1 MIIQRWKSMIG
12 WNWIQTSNS
21 VHWWEWGA
29 MLSRRRRR
37 RWARWSEGRRSR
49 PSTTTRCRSL
59 CTPSDSIFWLSF
71 FLICFLFLSFVF
83 LNWFGGRRSLTTT
96 LTATGSTRDWLK
108 LFCWDEDY
116 SVASKLSV
124 SLKFCFT
131 LWEKKERERH
141 GTDSEDE
148 EWQKDE
154 REQTG
159 KKKKVKQRNKK
170 N

>member
-1 MIIQRWKSMIG
+1 
-12 WNWIQTSNS
+12 
-21 VHWWEWGA
+21 
-29 MLSRRRRR
+29 
-37 RWARWSEGRRSR
+37 
-49 PSTTTRCRSL
+49 
-59 CTPSDSIFWLSF
+59 
-71 FLICFLFLSFVF
+71 LICFLFLSFVF

-141 GTDSEDE
+141 GTDSEDSEGRKRTNGKE
-148 EWQKDE
+148 EKSKTE
-154 REQTG
+154 
-159 KKKKVKQRNKK
+159 K
-170 N
+170 

>member
-1 MIIQRWKSMIG
+1 MINDHSKMCKSMIEFKPRVRFTG
-12 WNWIQTSNS
+12 ESEERRW
-21 VHWWEWGA
+21 VEDAADVELDDRREDGVG
-29 MLSRRRRR
+29 RRRRPVAVHF
-37 RWARWSEGRRSR
+37 ARHRTSN
-49 PSTTTRCRSL
+49 
-59 CTPSDSIFWLSF
+59 FWLSF

-141 GTDSEDE
+141 GTDSGDK
-148 EWQKDE
+148 EWKKDE

-159 KKKKVKQRNKK
+159 KKKLVRHR
-170 N
+170 